1 MQDLKKAMRA
11 LADEMD
17 RLAVD
22 FRRALLKKDMP
33 PKQLLFDFQQ
43 RLDHTRL
50 RFWDTRKL
58 CDPFLV
64 SSRSRDAS
72 PDAVSLAERVVRFV
86 DAQRTQGAQR
96 RSG

>member
-1 MQDLKKAMRA
+1 MQDLRKAMRA
-11 LADEMD
+11 LADEID

-22 FRRALLKKDMP
+22 YRRALLKKDTP

-43 RLDHTRL
+43 RLDHTRQ

-64 SSRSRDAS
+64 GSRRPEVDPGAS
-72 PDAVSLAERVVRFV
+72 SLAERVLRFV
-86 DAQRTQGAQR
+86 DEQRSEGPLR